1 MSRAVAN
8 SSCTQGGG
16 RGGGRFGCNHR
27 ACVWQRGAAR
37 PAGNAKTSAV
47 LAGSYDRLRAQSS
60 AEHVQH
66 ARGKGTHRRQLRGA
80 EPGKKAAQKNEGSAG
95 HGCHNCFLER
105 GLRWV
110 TLAWNPRA
118 SARYLKSPT
127 LSVWVERMRRSGA
140 VWASRREDGA
150 VRTLNPNLVRT
161 KYYPLTMIV
170 WTPIF
175 HISLTRALHKD

>member
-8 SSCTQGGG
+8 SSCTQGGV

-127 LSVWVERMRRSGA
+127 LSVWVERMRGRGLSGPQEA
-140 VWASRREDGA
+140 KMSC
-150 VRTLNPNLVRT
+150 TNPKPQPSPDEVLPPYDDCMNAHLSYQLDARN
-161 KYYPLTMIV
+161 
-170 WTPIF
+170 
-175 HISLTRALHKD
+175 S